1 MIDAVRRVIGRNVPP
16 RSSDVII
23 RHRATLPTSAG
34 GSPAG
39 RAPNITHVGE
49 TMTALEVA
57 QHATELGALDVFVLR
72 LTDAGQWVNLGG
84 VGRGEVWIG
93 PFGVEDSDPVGF
105 AAIPRESGEQRWL
118 RHRESTRI
126 LGPYWAWGA
135 VIVRLDAHTLV
146 LVGNRRGQLAAHA
159 DDSRMYDLAEAARR
173 TFDVPG
179 AGTPVRHNDVHPAV
193 QAVTASGRSDVWS
206 ILSLAADVAAGA
218 LRCEVAIVRDGTGRY
233 GATSTWG
240 SVDVCDHETLD
251 AALDGLRALGDGPV
265 CIQDTRSVPLPDHFS
280 YEQGTRSLLVMPLPG
295 PVGGQL
301 VVAHTIRSPRG
312 FTDECRQIA
321 EQLSEAVGLT
331 AYAAMLRESGHE
343 VADSHALAA

>member
-1 MIDAVRRVIGRNVPP
+1 MTAPEVA
-16 RSSDVII
+16 
-23 RHRATLPTSAG
+23 HRAA
-34 GSPAG
+34 
-39 RAPNITHVGE
+39 
-49 TMTALEVA
+49 
-57 QHATELGALDVFVLR
+57 ELGALDVFVLR
-72 LTDAGQWVNLGG
+72 HTDAGQWVNLGG

-105 AAIPRESGEQRWL
+105 AAIPAEPGAQHWY

-135 VIVRLDAHTLV
+135 VLVRVDADTV
-146 LVGNRRGQLAAHA
+146 VVVGNRRGQLAGWA
-159 DDSRMYDLAEAARR
+159 DDGHLRELADLARW

-179 AGTPVRHNDVHPAV
+179 AGTPERQGDVHPAV
-193 QAVTASGRSDVWS
+193 QALTTSRRSDVWS

-218 LRCEVAIVRDGTGRY
+218 LRCEVAVVRDGTGRY

-240 SVDVCDHETLD
+240 SVDVCDHETLTS
-251 AALDGLRALGDGPV
+251 ALDALPGAADGQL

-280 YEQGTRSLLVMPLPG
+280 WEQGTRSLLVVPLPG
-295 PVGGQL
+295 PVGGEL

-312 FTDECRQIA
+312 FTDECRQVA
-321 EQLSEAVGLT
+321 RQLADAVGVV

-343 VADSHALAA
+343 VADSHELAA

>member
-1 MIDAVRRVIGRNVPP
+1 
-16 RSSDVII
+16 
-23 RHRATLPTSAG
+23 
-34 GSPAG
+34 
-39 RAPNITHVGE
+39 
-49 TMTALEVA
+49 MTAPEVA
-57 QHATELGALDVFVLR
+57 QRATELGALDVFVLR
-72 LTDAGQWVNLGG
+72 HTEAGQWVNLGG
-84 VGRGEVWIG
+84 VGRGDVWIG

-105 AAIPRESGEQRWL
+105 AAIPAEPGEQRWF

-135 VIVRLDAHTLV
+135 VLVRVDADTLV
-146 LVGNRRGQLAAHA
+146 VVGNRRGQLAGHA
-159 DDSRMYDLAEAARR
+159 DDNQLRQLADLARW

-179 AGTPVRHNDVHPAV
+179 AGNPVRHNDVHPAV
-193 QAVTASGRSDVWS
+193 QAITTSRRSDVWG

-218 LRCEVAIVRDGTGRY
+218 LRCEVAIVQDGTGRY

-240 SVDVCDHETLD
+240 SVDVCDEEALG
-251 AALDGLRALGDGPV
+251 AALANLRARGDGPL

-280 YEQGTRSLLVMPLPG
+280 WEQGTRSLLVVPLPG

-321 EQLSEAVGLT
+321 DQLSEAVGLM
-331 AYAAMLRESGHE
+331 AYAAMLREAGQE
-343 VADSHALAA
+343 VADSHELAA